1 MHEVALEQAL
11 DRILAQDPRYPRDAY
26 HFVREA
32 LDYTQKMVSRGQRGR
47 LRHVTGQELL
57 AGIRAY
63 ALEQFGPM
71 TLTVFEEWNIRSCR
85 DFGEIVFNMVDAG
98 ILAKTEQD
106 SRADFEKGY
115 DFEEAFRK
123 PFLPPSK
130 QLAWEKERKT
140 ASTGH

>member
-1 MHEVALEQAL
+1 MQETSVDEAL
-11 DRILAQDPRYPRDAY
+11 DKILERHPRYPREAY
-26 HFVREA
+26 LFVREA
-32 LDYTQKMVSRGQRGR
+32 LDYTQKAVSKAARSQ

-71 TLTVFEEWNIRSCR
+71 ALTVFEEWNIRECL
-85 DFGEIVFNMVDAG
+85 DFGRIVFNMIEAG

-106 SRADFEKGY
+106 SLADFEGGY
-115 DFEEAFRK
+115 DFQEAFRK

-130 QLAWEKERKT
+130 QGNSRPSVNPAR
-140 ASTGH
+140 A